1 MIKRYNNKI
10 LVCGIDEAGR
20 GALSGPV
27 TVSAVILPKEYYN
40 PEIKDSKKLSSKK
53 RIELFHIIKKI
64 ALDYVIIDVNNHKI
78 DDLNIL
84 KATYYGMNKSIEN
97 LKIKSNIYL
106 IDGNKFQPKMKINY
120 KCIIGGD
127 NIFQSIAA
135 ASILAKVH
143 RDNYMKKIDK
153 IYPQFDWKN
162 NKGYGTRIHI
172 DKINRYGLC
181 PFHRNSFK
189 IKSKQLSIKI

>member
-189 IKSKQLSIKI
+189 IKSKQL

>member
-64 ALDYVIIDVNNHKI
+64 ALDYVIIDVNNLKI

-172 DKINRYGLC
+172 DKINQYGLC

>member
-64 ALDYVIIDVNNHKI
+64 ALDYVIIDVNNLKI

-172 DKINRYGLC
+172 NKINQYGLC

-189 IKSKQLSIKI
+189 IKSKQL

>member
-153 IYPQFDWKN
+153 IYPQYDWKN

-172 DKINRYGLC
+172 DKINQYGLC

>member
-1 MIKRYNNKI
+1 
-10 LVCGIDEAGR
+10 
-20 GALSGPV
+20 
-27 TVSAVILPKEYYN
+27 
-40 PEIKDSKKLSSKK
+40 
-53 RIELFHIIKKI
+53 
-64 ALDYVIIDVNNHKI
+64 
-78 DDLNIL
+78 
-84 KATYYGMNKSIEN
+84 
-97 LKIKSNIYL
+97 
-106 IDGNKFQPKMKINY
+106 MKINY

-143 RDNYMKKIDK
+143 RDNYMNKIDK

>member
-172 DKINRYGLC
+172 DKINQYGLC

>member
-172 DKINRYGLC
+172 DKINQYGLC

-189 IKSKQLSIKI
+189 IKSKQL

>member
-53 RIELFHIIKKI
+53 RIELFHVIKKI
-64 ALDYVIIDVNNHKI
+64 ALDYVIFDVNNHKI

-106 IDGNKFQPKMKINY
+106 VDGNKFQPKMKINY

-172 DKINRYGLC
+172 DKINQYGLC

>member
-143 RDNYMKKIDK
+143 RDNYMNKIDK

>member
-40 PEIKDSKKLSSKK
+40 PEIKDSKKLSQKK

-64 ALDYVIIDVNNHKI
+64 ALDYVIIDIDNQKI

-97 LKIKSNIYL
+97 LKIKSSIYL

-127 NIFQSIAA
+127 NIFQSIMQR
-135 ASILAKVH
+135 L
-143 RDNYMKKIDK
+143 
-153 IYPQFDWKN
+153 F
-162 NKGYGTRIHI
+162 
-172 DKINRYGLC
+172 
-181 PFHRNSFK
+181 
-189 IKSKQLSIKI
+189 

>member
-172 DKINRYGLC
+172 NKINQYGLC

-189 IKSKQLSIKI
+189 IKSKQL

>member
-53 RIELFHIIKKI
+53 RTELFHVIKKI
-64 ALDYVIIDVNNHKI
+64 ALDYVIFDVNNHKI

-106 IDGNKFQPKMKINY
+106 VDGNKFQPKMKINY

-172 DKINRYGLC
+172 DKINQYGLC

>member
-53 RIELFHIIKKI
+53 RIELFHVIKKI
-64 ALDYVIIDVNNHKI
+64 ALDYVIFDVNNHKI

-106 IDGNKFQPKMKINY
+106 VDENKFQPKMKINY

-172 DKINRYGLC
+172 DKINQYGLC

>member
-40 PEIKDSKKLSSKK
+40 PDIKDSKKLSSKK

-172 DKINRYGLC
+172 NKINQYGLC

-189 IKSKQLSIKI
+189 IKSKQL

>member
-53 RIELFHIIKKI
+53 RIELFHVIKKI
-64 ALDYVIIDVNNHKI
+64 ALDYVIFDVNNHKI

-106 IDGNKFQPKMKINY
+106 VDGNKFQPKMKINY

>member
-172 DKINRYGLC
+172 NKINQYGLC

>member
-40 PEIKDSKKLSSKK
+40 PEIKDSKKLSQKK
-53 RIELFHIIKKI
+53 NRTISHYKKI
-64 ALDYVIIDVNNHKI
+64 ALDYVIIDIDNQKI

-135 ASILAKVH
+135 ASILAKVQ
-143 RDNYMKKIDK
+143 R
-153 IYPQFDWKN
+153 
-162 NKGYGTRIHI
+162 
-172 DKINRYGLC
+172 
-181 PFHRNSFK
+181 
-189 IKSKQLSIKI
+189 

>member
-1 MIKRYNNKI
+1 MLSLFDNKKT
-10 LVCGIDEAGR
+10 VCGIDEAGR

-40 PEIKDSKKLSSKK
+40 PEIKDSKKLSPKK

-64 ALDYVIIDVNNHKI
+64 AIDYVIIDIDNQKI

-106 IDGNKFQPKMKINY
+106 IDGNKFQPIMKINY

-153 IYPQFDWKN
+153 IYPQYDWKN
-162 NKGYGTRIHI
+162 NKGYGTKIHI
-172 DKINRYGLC
+172 DKINQYGLC
-181 PFHRNSFK
+181 QFHRNSFK

>member
-40 PEIKDSKKLSSKK
+40 PEIKDSKKLSPKK
-53 RIELFHIIKKI
+53 RIELFHVIKKI
-64 ALDYVIIDVNNHKI
+64 ALDYVIIDVDNQKI

-97 LKIKSNIYL
+97 LKIKSSIYL
-106 IDGNKFQPKMKINY
+106 IDGNKFQPKMKINH

-172 DKINRYGLC
+172 DKINQYGLC